1 MKDIYW
7 KGHTILLLISL
18 LCCFPDFVYAYSLR
32 QFSNKNGLSNS
43 AIQSLYQ
50 DSQGVLWIGTCDG
63 LNVFDGNNIHLY
75 TPVDVSRNLLSGNI
89 ISQIVESE
97 PGILWLLTNVEPELT
112 ISKIASA
119 RPIPGETST
128 EPVITCLLQMNG
140 IKGTLG
146 GTQAATNAHIG
157 IHLGGA
163 A

>member
-97 PGILWLLTNVEPELT
+97 PGILWLQTNYGLDRLDT
-112 ISKIASA
+112 YLSLI
-119 RPIPGETST
+119 
-128 EPVITCLLQMNG
+128 
-140 IKGTLG
+140 
-146 GTQAATNAHIG
+146 HI
-157 IHLGGA
+157 
-163 A
+163 

>member
-1 MKDIYW
+1 MKDLYW

-89 ISQIVESE
+89 IRHTVVTNQLRVRQIGYI
-97 PGILWLLTNVEPELT
+97 PTDLPDLYRIQGQHLLGTKQKQVHV
-112 ISKIASA
+112 SA
-119 RPIPGETST
+119 ER
-128 EPVITCLLQMNG
+128 
-140 IKGTLG
+140 
-146 GTQAATNAHIG
+146 
-157 IHLGGA
+157 
-163 A
+163 

>member
-97 PGILWLLTNVEPELT
+97 PGILWLQTNYGFLPVPGGPTSSTPLGRWAPMAAYFSGPWRKST
-112 ISKIASA
+112 TSINDSLAS
-119 RPIPGETST
+119 S
-128 EPVITCLLQMNG
+128 
-140 IKGTLG
+140 
-146 GTQAATNAHIG
+146 
-157 IHLGGA
+157 
-163 A
+163 

>member
-75 TPVDVSRNLLSGNI
+75 IRPLMCHATYCQATL
-89 ISQIVESE
+89 
-97 PGILWLLTNVEPELT
+97 
-112 ISKIASA
+112 SA
-119 RPIPGETST
+119 RS
-128 EPVITCLLQMNG
+128 
-140 IKGTLG
+140 
-146 GTQAATNAHIG
+146 
-157 IHLGGA
+157 
-163 A
+163 

>member
-63 LNVFDGNNIHLY
+63 LNV
-75 TPVDVSRNLLSGNI
+75 
-89 ISQIVESE
+89 
-97 PGILWLLTNVEPELT
+97 LTAT
-112 ISKIASA
+112 ISTYIRPLMCHATYCQATLSA
-119 RPIPGETST
+119 RS
-128 EPVITCLLQMNG
+128 
-140 IKGTLG
+140 
-146 GTQAATNAHIG
+146 
-157 IHLGGA
+157 
-163 A
+163 

>member
-97 PGILWLLTNVEPELT
+97 PGICVTNQLRVRQIGYIPTDLPDLYRIQGQHLLGTKQKQVHV
-112 ISKIASA
+112 SA
-119 RPIPGETST
+119 ER
-128 EPVITCLLQMNG
+128 
-140 IKGTLG
+140 
-146 GTQAATNAHIG
+146 
-157 IHLGGA
+157 
-163 A
+163 

>member
-7 KGHTILLLISL
+7 KGHTILLLVSL
-18 LCCFPDFVYAYSLR
+18 LCCVPDFVHAYSLR

-89 ISQIVESE
+89 ISQIV
-97 PGILWLLTNVEPELT
+97 
-112 ISKIASA
+112 
-119 RPIPGETST
+119 
-128 EPVITCLLQMNG
+128 
-140 IKGTLG
+140 
-146 GTQAATNAHIG
+146 
-157 IHLGGA
+157 
-163 A
+163 

>member
-75 TPVDVSRNLLSGNI
+75 TPVDVSRNLLIGYI
-89 ISQIVESE
+89 PTDLPDLYRIQ
-97 PGILWLLTNVEPELT
+97 GQHLLGTKQKQVHV
-112 ISKIASA
+112 SA
-119 RPIPGETST
+119 ER
-128 EPVITCLLQMNG
+128 
-140 IKGTLG
+140 
-146 GTQAATNAHIG
+146 
-157 IHLGGA
+157 
-163 A
+163 

>member
-97 PGILWLLTNVEPELT
+97 PGILLSL
-112 ISKIASA
+112 I
-119 RPIPGETST
+119 
-128 EPVITCLLQMNG
+128 
-140 IKGTLG
+140 
-146 GTQAATNAHIG
+146 HI
-157 IHLGGA
+157 
-163 A
+163 

>member
-119 RPIPGETST
+119 NPIHGDTST
-128 EPVITCLLQMNG
+128 EPVIT
-140 IKGTLG
+140 
-146 GTQAATNAHIG
+146 
-157 IHLGGA
+157 
-163 A
+163 

>member
-97 PGILWLLTNVEPELT
+97 PGILWLNQLRVRQIGYIPTDLPDLYRIQGQHLLGTKQQQVHV
-112 ISKIASA
+112 SA
-119 RPIPGETST
+119 ER
-128 EPVITCLLQMNG
+128 
-140 IKGTLG
+140 
-146 GTQAATNAHIG
+146 
-157 IHLGGA
+157 
-163 A
+163 

>member
-75 TPVDVSRNLLSGNI
+75 TPVDVSRNLFYQPDRRIRARHTVVTNQLRVR
-89 ISQIVESE
+89 QIGYI
-97 PGILWLLTNVEPELT
+97 PTDLPDLYRIQGQHLLGTKQQQVHV
-112 ISKIASA
+112 SA
-119 RPIPGETST
+119 ER
-128 EPVITCLLQMNG
+128 
-140 IKGTLG
+140 
-146 GTQAATNAHIG
+146 
-157 IHLGGA
+157 
-163 A
+163 